1 MCCTFDPSCHFFNLD
16 FDVKFFQNF
25 LKKKHI
31 KKKVPFKKT
40 NRSHR
45 KKTKMFNLEM
55 GMQSLLGSIGS
66 RVVSATKAAQ
76 AQEKDRQQRAP
87 FDNANFIKSVADAV
101 YCIQLDGEPIVLEC
115 DSKIMPNQFVHN
127 MSPVN
132 PLDPVGCRYV
142 TERNRFV
149 AHQTIMREAL
159 EKNFK
164 RILIVEPGVKLV
176 NLPKRPFVFK
186 EQPPV
191 LVLGACLDFERRFF
205 PCLEDSR
212 LQFGRAQETH
222 AVVVSSEFMSRFT
235 KLDFDMFRMSVDEVY
250 NQQPDVLFAIPAP
263 FERTQACF
271 IERFQI
277 KVNNMYRNY
286 CSWPIGSAVM
296 ALMTI
301 YFLIIFLIN
310 LYRLCR

>member
-1 MCCTFDPSCHFFNLD
+1 
-16 FDVKFFQNF
+16 
-25 LKKKHI
+25 
-31 KKKVPFKKT
+31 
-40 NRSHR
+40 
-45 KKTKMFNLEM
+45 MFNLEM
-55 GMQSLLGSIGS
+55 GMQALLGSIGS
-66 RVVSATKAAQ
+66 RVVSATKAVQ

-164 RILIVEPGVKLV
+164 RILIVEPGVELV

-191 LVLGACLDFERRFF
+191 LVLGACLDSNGTFI
-205 PCLEDSR
+205 PSQEDSR

-235 KLDFDMFRMSVDEVY
+235 KLDFDLFQMSVDKVY
-250 NQQPDVLFAIPAP
+250 NQQPEVLFAIPLL

-271 IERFQI
+271 MKRLQI
-277 KVNNMYRNY
+277 KANNFYRNY
-286 CSWPIGSAVM
+286 CSLPFITVVAN
-296 ALMTI
+296 LLLI
-301 YFLIIFLIN
+301 CYLIIVSIWTN
-310 LYRLCR
+310 IYRHCE